1 LHYRTLLVTIAYFL
15 VAINFGNLKI
25 NYFLIY
31 INQDIL
37 YMWELIV
44 QILVSALAFFVGA
57 QLLKGIKIEGFG
69 HAITIAIII
78 ALLNGT
84 LGEVLEWITPDK
96 TLNFL
101 TLGLFQ
107 FILDA
112 IVIWVG
118 GKVMN
123 RFHVES
129 FGYAILLAVI
139 VAVVCSV
146 THGLI
151 G

>member
-1 LHYRTLLVTIAYFL
+1 
-15 VAINFGNLKI
+15 
-25 NYFLIY
+25 
-31 INQDIL
+31 
-37 YMWELIV
+37 MWDLIV

-84 LGEVLEWITPDK
+84 LGVVLEWITPDK

-112 IVIWVG
+112 IIIWVG

-123 RFHVES
+123 RFHVKS

-139 VAVVCSV
+139 VAVVSSV
-146 THGLI
+146 VYSLI
-151 G
+151 N